1 MTEKKCLPVSSL
13 RRPSSASVLLT
24 LGLISKPLL
33 YAAMLFNAT
42 IWLETVS
49 NKLRIFLNQKEL
61 KKNNPIGLQRVLENL
76 EDMNSA

>member
-1 MTEKKCLPVSSL
+1 
-13 RRPSSASVLLT
+13 
-24 LGLISKPLL
+24 
-33 YAAMLFNAT
+33 MLFNAT

-61 KKNNPIGLQRVLENL
+61 NKNNPIGLQRVLENV